1 MGNSARGSGGVSG
14 VIQFLPR
21 QGEGDRSASAEW
33 WRGAAAHDRFSYMGH
48 PMPHSPST
56 MLRMVPLPIPG
67 RI

>member
-1 MGNSARGSGGVSG
+1 MAAVMPSTP
-14 VIQFLPR
+14 PR
-21 QGEGDRSASAEW
+21 HGEGDRSASAEW

-56 MLRMVPLPIPG
+56 LLRMVPLPIPG